1 MDFDF
6 DETDLNAI
14 DDNNNRR
21 KTPSR
26 DGGTLGNSGLSGSG
40 PSSNRMMMDGSSSN
54 RRSGAAIYSNI
65 DLEHEVANEDPRT
78 LRKAILNERAAP
90 RILPYEQQAVEDLTV
105 IINNQ
110 QKIIDDVMDFKPQ
123 NEQEG
128 TKVVDDKF
136 ACSLYQMEVNRLNYI
151 VTSYHRTRLR
161 KIQQYPMHIY
171 RDNELKQRLS
181 KAEFS
186 FLTDYIDL
194 ISGHLEQTVTN
205 HLPKQF
211 QSLTDEGSL
220 GSVSMIPHPNLNK
233 YVFIKAKEDIGDVEI
248 VDGPEGVQ
256 TINKDDVFAVI
267 YEPIEH
273 LLLDNKIELI

>member
-1 MDFDF
+1 
-6 DETDLNAI
+6 
-14 DDNNNRR
+14 
-21 KTPSR
+21 
-26 DGGTLGNSGLSGSG
+26 
-40 PSSNRMMMDGSSSN
+40 
-54 RRSGAAIYSNI
+54 
-65 DLEHEVANEDPRT
+65 
-78 LRKAILNERAAP
+78 
-90 RILPYEQQAVEDLTV
+90 
-105 IINNQ
+105 
-110 QKIIDDVMDFKPQ
+110 
-123 NEQEG
+123 
-128 TKVVDDKF
+128 
-136 ACSLYQMEVNRLNYI
+136 
-151 VTSYHRTRLR
+151 
-161 KIQQYPMHIY
+161 MHIY